1 MSREIFSQKKTY
13 IKKSWTFGTVLST
26 CLISLDLVFTV
37 SYWISIINLS
47 SCHNQIYCIYLHD
60 LYFLFHDAMHNF
72 AFYLEGILKFM
83 FCFSWFALRVT
94 LQLWVREKQV
104 VSIST
109 NQNLA
114 TFSSDHSKFIIENY
128 QAWHL
133 QVNAMGATVSRSD
146 FEWAEHLQPHP
157 TRRKEILGKIVLFK
171 WLNAVDT
178 VIASYLASYL
188 VCVLF

>member
-72 AFYLEGILKFM
+72 AFYLGNPQIYVLLFVI
-83 FCFSWFALRVT
+83 CSARN
-94 LQLWVREKQV
+94 
-104 VSIST
+104 I
-109 NQNLA
+109 A
-114 TFSSDHSKFIIENY
+114 
-128 QAWHL
+128 
-133 QVNAMGATVSRSD
+133 AMGAWKVGSFYQYKSKSCNFLIWPFQVYHWKLSSLTFTS
-146 FEWAEHLQPHP
+146 
-157 TRRKEILGKIVLFK
+157 
-171 WLNAVDT
+171 
-178 VIASYLASYL
+178 
-188 VCVLF
+188 